1 MGNKLEGKA
10 AVVTGAGR
18 GIGRAIALE
27 LAKEGA
33 RVVVNDLGTGRSG
46 EGTDVSPV
54 EEVVSEI
61 KKNGGEAVPNADSV
75 ADFTA
80 AGRMIQSC
88 IDNFGRIDILVNV
101 AGILRD
107 RMVHKMSEEE
117 WDAVINVHLKGTF
130 NTIRH
135 AAPHMREQKS
145 GRIIN
150 FASESWLGIVAG
162 QPNYAAAKGGIVSLT
177 REVAGE
183 MRKKNVTVNA
193 ITPTAA
199 TRMNMNDDVI
209 ANMKKMLES
218 GVITQEMF
226 DEFMDMPGPEFLA
239 PVIAYLATDEAAG
252 ITGKVIACGGG
263 RVALYSDPVE
273 IKGLYKDHRKD
284 GPWTIDDLTRL
295 VPRMLLA

>member
-1 MGNKLEGKA
+1 
-10 AVVTGAGR
+10 
-18 GIGRAIALE
+18 
-27 LAKEGA
+27 
-33 RVVVNDLGTGRSG
+33 
-46 EGTDVSPV
+46 
-54 EEVVSEI
+54 
-61 KKNGGEAVPNADSV
+61 
-75 ADFTA
+75 
-80 AGRMIQSC
+80 
-88 IDNFGRIDILVNV
+88 
-101 AGILRD
+101 
-107 RMVHKMSEEE
+107 
-117 WDAVINVHLKGTF
+117 
-130 NTIRH
+130 
-135 AAPHMREQKS
+135 MREQKS